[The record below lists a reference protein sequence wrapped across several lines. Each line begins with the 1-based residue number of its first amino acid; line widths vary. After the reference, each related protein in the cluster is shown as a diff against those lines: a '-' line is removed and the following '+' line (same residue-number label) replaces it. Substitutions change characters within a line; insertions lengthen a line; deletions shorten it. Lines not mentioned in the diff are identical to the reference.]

1 MLKEKTRDSA
11 SRTQIPF
18 DFRPRT
24 RVVFGAGT
32 LERVGELARELGGR
46 RVLIVSDPDIDAV
59 GYPAR
64 AAASLEAAG
73 LMSTVFTA
81 VDQNPTTEH
90 VDACLESAKE
100 NDVDLIVGLGGG
112 SAMDCAKGVNFVLTN
127 GGRMQ
132 DYWGVGKAVRPM
144 LPLIAIPTTA
154 GTGSEAQSFALI
166 ADAETHQKMAC
177 GDPKAAPAISI
188 LDPELTLSQPSLVTA
203 LTGIDAVS
211 HAIETWVTKK
221 RNPISKL
228 YSREAWRLLRAN
240 LPCVLTDPD
249 HLDARAG
256 MLLGAN
262 LAGTAIENS
271 MLGIA
276 HSCANPLTAHFDVI
290 HGAAVGM
297 MLPTVIRFNTVEVAD
312 EYAELISFDGSG
324 RAGSDL
330 ASTVESLLDQAA
342 IPRRLAAYGISEK
355 DLQDLAE
362 EAARQ
367 WTAQYNPRPVTAE
380 DLLQV
385 YREVL

>member
-1 MLKEKTRDSA
+1 M
-11 SRTQIPF
+11 
-18 DFRPRT
+18 
-24 RVVFGAGT
+24 FGAGT
-32 LERVGELARELGGR
+32 LDGVGELARELGGR
-46 RVLIVSDPDIDAV
+46 RVLVVSDPDIDAV
-59 GYPAR
+59 GYRAR
-64 AAASLEAAG
+64 AAVSLEAAG
-73 LMSTVFTA
+73 LTSTVFTA

-112 SAMDCAKGVNFVLTN
+112 SAMDCAKGVNFLLTN

-132 DYWGVGKAVRPM
+132 DYWGVGKAARPM

-177 GDPKAAPAISI
+177 GDPKAAPAIAI
-188 LDPELTLSQPSLVTA
+188 LDPELTLSQPAMVTA

-228 YSREAWRLLRAN
+228 HSREAWRLLHAN

-276 HSCANPLTAHFDVI
+276 HSCANPLTAHFDAI

-297 MLPTVIRFNTVEVAD
+297 MLPTVIRFNTFEVED

-324 RAGSDL
+324 GDGADL
-330 ASTVESLLDQAA
+330 AATVESLLDQAGV
-342 IPRRLAAYGISEK
+342 PRRLAAYGISEK
-355 DLQDLAE
+355 DLPDLAE

>member
-1 MLKEKTRDSA
+1 M
-11 SRTQIPF
+11 
-18 DFRPRT
+18 
-24 RVVFGAGT
+24 FGKGA
-32 LERVGELARELGGR
+32 LDRVGELAAELDGR

-73 LMSTVFTA
+73 LTSTVFTA

-100 NDVDLIVGLGGG
+100 HNIDLIVGLGGG
-112 SAMDCAKGVNFVLTN
+112 SAMDCAKGVNFLLTN

-132 DYWGVGKAVRPM
+132 DYWGVGKAARPM
-144 LPLIAIPTTA
+144 LSLIAIPTTA

-177 GDPKAAPAISI
+177 GDPKAAPAIAI
-188 LDPELTLSQPSLVTA
+188 LDPKLTLSQPALVTA

-228 YSREAWRLLRAN
+228 YSREAWRLLSTN
-240 LPCVLTDPD
+240 LPSVLTDPD
-249 HLDARAG
+249 NLGARAG
-256 MLLGAN
+256 VLLGAN

-297 MLPTVIRFNTVEVAD
+297 ILPTVIRFNTVEVED
-312 EYAELISFDGSG
+312 EYEELISAGGSDQA
-324 RAGSDL
+324 RSDL
-330 ASTVESLLDQAA
+330 AAAVESLLDQAA

-355 DLQDLAE
+355 DLPDLAE

>member
-18 DFRPRT
+18 DFRPQT
-24 RVVFGAGT
+24 HVVFGAGT

-64 AAASLEAAG
+64 AAVSLEAAG
-73 LMSTVFTA
+73 LTSNVFTA

-90 VDACLESAKE
+90 VDACLEFAKE

-112 SAMDCAKGVNFVLTN
+112 SAMDCAKGVNFVFTN

-132 DYWGVGKAVRPM
+132 DYWGIGKAARPM

-177 GDPKAAPAISI
+177 GDPKAAPAIAV
-188 LDPELTLSQPSLVTA
+188 LDPELTLSQPALVTA

-228 YSREAWRLLRAN
+228 YSREAWRLLSAN
-240 LPCVLTDPD
+240 LPFVLTDPD
-249 HLDARAG
+249 HLDSRAG

-297 MLPTVIRFNTVEVAD
+297 MLPTVIRFNTVEVED

-324 RAGSDL
+324 RAGADL
-330 ASTVESLLDQAA
+330 AATVESLLDQAGV
-342 IPRRLAAYGISEK
+342 PRRLAAYGISEK
-355 DLQDLAE
+355 DLPDLAE
-362 EAARQ
+362 EAGRQ